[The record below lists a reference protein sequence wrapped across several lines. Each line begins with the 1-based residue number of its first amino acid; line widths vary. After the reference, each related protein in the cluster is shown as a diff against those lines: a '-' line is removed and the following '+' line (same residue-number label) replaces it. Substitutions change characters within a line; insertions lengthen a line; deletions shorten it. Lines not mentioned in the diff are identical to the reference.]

1 MLGLRSKDRTGRA
14 SLMASSF
21 LTPLLRSS
29 AGNLTL
35 RHARSG
41 HVIATRILTAFDS
54 ASRRKGLLG
63 RDRLEV
69 GEVLILAPSNA
80 VHTCFMRFALDLA
93 FVARDGRVVKV
104 CTDVPRWR
112 IALAVRAYAVI
123 EAPAGTFARAGL
135 AAGDS
140 VVVAGEG

>member
-1 MLGLRSKDRTGRA
+1 M
-14 SLMASSF
+14 
-21 LTPLLRSS
+21 
-29 AGNLTL
+29 
-35 RHARSG
+35 
-41 HVIATRILTAFDS
+41 
-54 ASRRKGLLG
+54 
-63 RDRLEV
+63 
-69 GEVLILAPSNA
+69 LILAPSNA